1 MPLGAARFGL
11 LGGVLAGGSLQLIE
25 KQTVS
30 GVTQVDFTSIKE
42 TEYDVHFAQLI
53 SIETTSSGHPDASK
67 MQLRFSNDG
76 GSTFESGASDYAWA
90 NQYSKTSGGIAE
102 SKDSSDSSIEF
113 TPRCNSGEPT
123 SAYMYLYGLGNS
135 NTYSSTNSQTTINMD
150 QKEHFFG
157 AGIYTT
163 AETIDAVRFY
173 NAYAMTGTIKLFGV
187 EKS

>member
-11 LGGVLAGGSLQLIE
+11 LSTVAGGSLELIE

-30 GVTQVDFTSIKE
+30 GVSQIDFTSIKE
-42 TEYDVHFAQLI
+42 TEYDVHFVQLI
-53 SIETTSSGHPDASK
+53 SMETTSTGHPQNSK

-90 NQYSKTSGGIAE
+90 NQYSKTSGGVAE
-102 SKDSSDSSIEF
+102 SKDTADTSIEF

-123 SAYMYLYGLGNS
+123 SAYMYLYQLGNS
-135 NTYSSTNSQTTINMD
+135 NTYSATNSQTTINMD

-163 AETIDAVRFY
+163 AETIDAIRFY
-173 NAYAMTGTIKLFGV
+173 NAYSMTGTMKLFGI
-187 EKS
+187 KTS